1 LSEINE
7 VLGDKEGVSVEDL
20 EKLQFTEQVNL
31 INPLLTTGPVEEV
44 SDYGNCCL
52 EFSVVQGSLG

>member
-1 LSEINE
+1 M
-7 VLGDKEGVSVEDL
+7 LGDKEVVSVEDL

-52 EFSVVQGSLG
+52 ECSVVSARKLGLGPL

>member
-31 INPLLTTGPVEEV
+31 INPLLTTGPVEG
-44 SDYGNCCL
+44 DD
-52 EFSVVQGSLG
+52 